1 MPETHSSQKHK
12 RIRDSA
18 SQTSKKISG
27 IDYADPAVIDV
38 TCYANSRNATKTH
51 ATNSTLTHSTNAT
64 LRNSN
69 QEQPVVEPQVS
80 HFRQVPLRTSVK
92 FAHSGQASP
101 T

>member
-1 MPETHSSQKHK
+1 MALWTLLTNITFSDIGPMNILRLQCHRKSRPQVNFSNFCSDRCSTYAL
-12 RIRDSA
+12 IN
-18 SQTSKKISG
+18 SG
-27 IDYADPAVIDV
+27 LAV
-38 TCYANSRNATKTH
+38 
-51 ATNSTLTHSTNAT
+51 
-64 LRNSN
+64 